1 LLARFAAAATGQ
13 RQKPIARCAIS
24 PTPKNEPTMKK
35 MKTMNNHLKSAARN
49 GLIALAIFAL
59 TGAGV
64 IIPHFISEMADHPN
78 AFLGSFII
86 GLFGLTITAYAAHR
100 ALDCVVAYYDER
112 ERQRR
117 IKQRWTE
124 QRL

>member
-13 RQKPIARCAIS
+13 RQKPIARFAIS
-24 PTPKNEPTMKK
+24 SKQKNKPTT
-35 MKTMNNHLKSAARN
+35 KTMSNHLKSAARN
-49 GLIALAIFAL
+49 GLLSLAIFAL

-64 IIPHFISEMADHPN
+64 IIPHFIPETADHPN
-78 AFLGSFII
+78 AFLGSFLI